1 MEYTEKYLNSID
13 EALADEA
20 FMEKLAGAESKEA
33 FKELFRK
40 EKGIEI
46 EDENVQA
53 VFDKLESI
61 KNGELSVEDL
71 EDAAGGCRVCR
82 SFAGTGARW
91 GMDQW
96 GRNPVAA
103 AFGAAVLTQ
112 IMHNIFHGRR

>member
-1 MEYTEKYLNSID
+1 MEYTENYLKSID

-71 EDAAGGCRVCR
+71 EDAAGGRFFGSVAR
-82 SFAGTGARW
+82 TGANW
-91 GMDQW
+91 GMSQW

-103 AFGAAVLTQ
+103 TFGAMVLTR
-112 IMHNIFHGRR
+112 IMYNIFHGRR